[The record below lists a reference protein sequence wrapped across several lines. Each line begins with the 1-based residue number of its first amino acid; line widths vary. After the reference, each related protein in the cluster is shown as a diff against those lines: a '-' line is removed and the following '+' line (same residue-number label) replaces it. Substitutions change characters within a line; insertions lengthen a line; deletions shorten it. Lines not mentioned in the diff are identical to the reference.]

1 MRHWARSTFPVRQE
15 TVVQAWEMTGDQEL
29 SERFQAQVLRA
40 LGPHARRPVELMI
53 LVTLVAKR
61 GRERDLAKAAAE
73 FAAATNRLERVI
85 SSTLYRAASN
95 PGCSFWWRGSWIAR
109 FSHRTWRATISGAS
123 RSPSSHSWSTPPRR
137 PSTRRPASSGGLA
150 GSWISG
156 DGSAPAR
163 DCRPSP
169 ADPWHAS
176 GLGGS

>member
-1 MRHWARSTFPVRQE
+1 LGSIDFPVRQE

-29 SERFQAQVLRA
+29 SERFQAQVLGA

-95 PGCSFWWRGSWIAR
+95 PGVLVLVERLVDREVLSPHMASDYFRR
-109 FSHRTWRATISGAS
+109 FQVAQQPLLEHPATA
-123 RSPSSHSWSTPPRR
+123 TFY
-137 PSTRRPASSGGLA
+137 TPAS
-150 GSWISG
+150 I
-156 DGSAPAR
+156 
-163 DCRPSP
+163 
-169 ADPWHAS
+169 
-176 GLGGS
+176 